1 MRLSNFTFTFHFH
14 ALEKKMA
21 THSSVLAWR
30 IPETAE
36 PGGLPSMGWHRVGQ
50 ADKTWQLS
58 SNIYRA
64 PNICQISCRALNV
77 LSHLVLKTTL
87 IWLVPQNVLQTGRLR
102 FREANPWIHSQFF
115 FFFAFY
121 TLIIIGYF
129 KSNLWVIYIYTYIYI
144 YKTNRIFICGYKIIL
159 WSRRSERA
167 TLCKL
172 WYYICQENNS

>member
-1 MRLSNFTFTFHFH
+1 
-14 ALEKKMA
+14 MA

-30 IPETAE
+30 IPETVE

-50 ADKTWQLS
+50 ADKTWQLG

-129 KSNLWVIYIYTYIYI
+129 KSNLWVLYIYI
-144 YKTNRIFICGYKIIL
+144 YIKQIGSSYVDIKLFYDLEEVKEQHYVNCDTIYVKKIIL
-159 WSRRSERA
+159 
-167 TLCKL
+167 KMV
-172 WYYICQENNS
+172 YYKMKVIMH